1 MLKHFPLPC
10 VIVDIET
17 TGGNVTYDRIT
28 EIGIIEITENG
39 VTEWSTL
46 INPRTKI
53 PETIQRLTGIT
64 NAMVE
69 SAPYFEQV
77 AKEIILK

>member
-28 EIGIIEITENG
+28 EIGIIEVTENG

-46 INPRTKI
+46 INPRTQNLALPRASRAYRKM
-53 PETIQRLTGIT
+53 PTKR
-64 NAMVE
+64 
-69 SAPYFEQV
+69 
-77 AKEIILK
+77 K

>member
-1 MLKHFPLPC
+1 MLKHIPWPC

-28 EIGIIEITENG
+28 EIGIIEVTEEG
-39 VTEWSTL
+39 VKEWSTL

-53 PETIQRLTGIT
+53 PETIQRFTGIT
-64 NAMVE
+64 NEMVA
-69 SAPYFEQV
+69 SAPYFE
-77 AKEIILK
+77 